1 LFGTLALFLRT
12 IDDGHVALAAPT
24 EAGAGGSGPD
34 RIGSSSSAAAAP
46 TKAGASGMGPDRT
59 VSFWRGPDR
68 SGSDLA
74 VGHWAPIESVV
85 NDDGPDKSVIIPK

>member
-1 LFGTLALFLRT
+1 MANFVWYLALFLRT

-34 RIGSSSSAAAAP
+34 R
-46 TKAGASGMGPDRT
+46 T

-68 SGSDLA
+68 SGRDLA
-74 VGHWAPIESVV
+74 VGHWAPIELVV
-85 NDDGPDKSVIIPK
+85 NDDGPDKSVIIPCLKI